1 MTSNTTKRL
10 NPDAEEPFFSR
21 YHGLSVLL
29 HWLMALMIFGLFG
42 VGFWMVDLTYYSAWY
57 KTAPHYHK
65 SVGILVAVLLLAR
78 LTVVLIKGKPAP
90 LASHGKS
97 VQRVSKLTHLLLY
110 LLLFFIVVT
119 GYLIS
124 TADNRGIEVF
134 NWFVVPGFGEFFDQ
148 QADRAGL
155 LHQWLAYGLIALVV
169 LHALG
174 ALKHHFIDKDA
185 TLKRMWWSKTD
196 NPTYLTETV
205 STKSNRSTDATNS
218 TEEHS

>member
-1 MTSNTTKRL
+1 MQQTENS
-10 NPDAEEPFFSR
+10 
-21 YHGLSVLL
+21 YHGANKLL
-29 HWLMALMIFGLFG
+29 HWLMALIIFGLFG
-42 VGFWMVDLTYYSAWY
+42 VGFWMVDLTYYSTWY

-65 SVGILVAVLLLAR
+65 SVGIVLALLLLVR
-78 LTVVLIKGKPAP
+78 LVVLFKKRKPAP
-90 LASHGKS
+90 LASHSKA
-97 VQRVSKLTHLLLY
+97 VQLASKLTHMMLY
-110 LLLFFIVVT
+110 LLLICIVVT

-124 TADNRGIEVF
+124 TADSRGIEVF

-148 QADRAGL
+148 QADIAGL

-196 NPTYLTETV
+196 DLTQPDDLSHLTHSTH
-205 STKSNRSTDATNS
+205 STKENS
-218 TEEHS
+218 

>member
-1 MTSNTTKRL
+1 MQPTDNSYSAVSK
-10 NPDAEEPFFSR
+10 
-21 YHGLSVLL
+21 LL

-65 SVGILVAVLLLAR
+65 SVGIVLAVLLLVR
-78 LTVVLIKGKPAP
+78 LAVFFKNRKPAP
-90 LASHGKS
+90 LASHS
-97 VQRVSKLTHLLLY
+97 LLVQRASKLTHGLLY
-110 LLLFFIVVT
+110 VLLFFIVVT

-155 LHQWLAYGLIALVV
+155 LHQWLAYGLIALAV

-185 TLKRMWWSKTD
+185 TLKRMWWSQTD
-196 NPTYLTETV
+196 NAPVSKNLTG
-205 STKSNRSTDATNS
+205 STDSTNS
-218 TEEHS
+218 TEENS

>member
-1 MTSNTTKRL
+1 MQSTENSYSAVSK
-10 NPDAEEPFFSR
+10 
-21 YHGLSVLL
+21 LL

-65 SVGILVAVLLLAR
+65 SVGILLAVLLLVR
-78 LTVVLIKGKPAP
+78 LAVLFKKRKPAP
-90 LASHGKS
+90 LASHSKT
-97 VQRVSKLTHLLLY
+97 VQRASKLTHRLLY
-110 LLLFFIVVT
+110 LLLFLIVVT

-134 NWFVVPGFGEFFDQ
+134 NWLVVPGFGEFFDQ

-169 LHALG
+169 LHAMG

-185 TLKRMWWSKTD
+185 TLKRMWWSKT
-196 NPTYLTETV
+196 NNAPV
-205 STKSNRSTDATNS
+205 SNDMTGSNNVTRSTDSTNS
-218 TEEHS
+218 TEENS

>member
-1 MTSNTTKRL
+1 MSTQHGKPNNLLENQT
-10 NPDAEEPFFSR
+10 NHR
-21 YHGLSVLL
+21 YHGLSILL
-29 HWLMALMIFGLFG
+29 HWLMALLVLGLFG

-65 SVGILVAVLLLAR
+65 SVGILLAVLLLCR
-78 LTVVLIKGKPAP
+78 LGVLVRKGKPLP
-90 LASHGKS
+90 LPTHSNAL
-97 VQRVSKLTHLLLY
+97 QRVSKLTHRLLY
-110 LLLFFIVVT
+110 LLMALIMVT

-155 LHQWLAYGLIALVV
+155 FHQWLAYGLIALVA

-185 TLKRMWWSKTD
+185 TLKRMWWTKTD
-196 NPTYLTETV
+196 NVTHHT
-205 STKSNRSTDATNS
+205 TKENL
-218 TEEHS
+218 

>member
-1 MTSNTTKRL
+1 MTNQHEGLQSL
-10 NPDAEEPFFSR
+10 NKNKPTVR
-21 YHGLSVLL
+21 YYGTSILL
-29 HWLMALMIFGLFG
+29 HWLMALIVFGLFG

-65 SVGILVAVLLLAR
+65 SVGILLALLLLVR
-78 LTVVLIKGKPAP
+78 VFVLVKKGKPAA
-90 LASHGKS
+90 LSSHSKT
-97 VQRVSKLTHLLLY
+97 VQRVSKLIHLLLY

-155 LHQWLAYGLIALVV
+155 LHEWLAYSLIGLVL

-174 ALKHHFIDKDA
+174 ALKHHFIDKDN
-185 TLKRMWWSKTD
+185 TLKRMWWSKTND
-196 NPTYLTETV
+196 VSQTTD
-205 STKSNRSTDATNS
+205 STKENS
-218 TEEHS
+218 

>member
-1 MTSNTTKRL
+1 MSNQQTQQQHL
-10 NPDAEEPFFSR
+10 AENESNAR
-21 YHGLSVLL
+21 YHGVSIFI
-29 HWLMALMIFGLFG
+29 HWLMAIMIFGLFG

-65 SVGILVAVLLLAR
+65 SVGIVLAVLLLVR
-78 LTVVLIKGKPAP
+78 FVVLVKKRKPAP
-90 LASHGKS
+90 LASHSKM
-97 VQRVSKLTHLLLY
+97 VQRASKLTHLALY
-110 LLLFFIVVT
+110 GLIILIVVT

-174 ALKHHFIDKDA
+174 ALKHHFMDKDA
-185 TLKRMWWSKTD
+185 TLKRMWWSKANNVTQTTD
-196 NPTYLTETV
+196 
-205 STKSNRSTDATNS
+205 STKENV
-218 TEEHS
+218 

>member
-1 MTSNTTKRL
+1 MTNQHEGLQSL
-10 NPDAEEPFFSR
+10 NKNKPTVR
-21 YHGLSVLL
+21 YYGTSILL
-29 HWLMALMIFGLFG
+29 HWLMALIVFGLFG

-65 SVGILVAVLLLAR
+65 SVGIVLALLLLVR
-78 LTVVLIKGKPAP
+78 LLVLFKKRKPAP
-90 LASHGKS
+90 LASHSKA
-97 VQRVSKLTHLLLY
+97 VQRASQLTHMMLY
-110 LLLFFIVVT
+110 LLLFCIVVT

-124 TADNRGIEVF
+124 TADSRGIEVF

-148 QADRAGL
+148 QADIAGL

-196 NPTYLTETV
+196 DLIQPND
-205 STKSNRSTDATNS
+205 STHSSKENS
-218 TEEHS
+218 

>member
-1 MTSNTTKRL
+1 MQSTENSYSAVSK
-10 NPDAEEPFFSR
+10 
-21 YHGLSVLL
+21 LL
-29 HWLMALMIFGLFG
+29 HWLMALLIFGLFG

-65 SVGILVAVLLLAR
+65 SVGIVLALLLLVR
-78 LTVVLIKGKPAP
+78 LAVMFKKRKPAP
-90 LASHGKS
+90 LASHS
-97 VQRVSKLTHLLLY
+97 AAVQRVSKLTHLMLY
-110 LLLFFIVVT
+110 LLLFCIVVT

-124 TADNRGIEVF
+124 TADSRGIEVF

-148 QADRAGL
+148 QADIAGL

-196 NPTYLTETV
+196 DLIQPDDSTHSTH
-205 STKSNRSTDATNS
+205 STKESS
-218 TEEHS
+218 

>member
-1 MTSNTTKRL
+1 MSTLHGKPNKFLEDQT
-10 NPDAEEPFFSR
+10 NHR
-21 YHGLSVLL
+21 YHGLSILL
-29 HWLMALMIFGLFG
+29 HWLMALLVLGLFG

-65 SVGILVAVLLLAR
+65 SVGILLALLLLVRLAVLFTKR
-78 LTVVLIKGKPAP
+78 KPAP
-90 LASHGKS
+90 LASHSKV
-97 VQRVSKLTHLLLY
+97 VQRASKVTHLLLY

-148 QADRAGL
+148 QADRAGF
-155 LHQWLAYGLIALVV
+155 LHEWFAYSLIALVV
-169 LHALG
+169 LHALA

-185 TLKRMWWSKTD
+185 TLKRMWWSKTQNMTQTTD
-196 NPTYLTETV
+196 
-205 STKSNRSTDATNS
+205 STKENS
-218 TEEHS
+218 

>member
-1 MTSNTTKRL
+1 MSNHHDEL
-10 NPDAEEPFFSR
+10 HSVGSNEIEVR
-21 YHGLSVLL
+21 YHGFSIFM

-65 SVGILVAVLLLAR
+65 SAGILLALLLVVR
-78 LTVVLIKGKPAP
+78 LAVMFKKRKPAP
-90 LASHGKS
+90 LASHSKA
-97 VQRVSKLTHLLLY
+97 VQLVSKLTHLMLY
-110 LLLFFIVVT
+110 LLLFCIVVT

-124 TADNRGIEVF
+124 TADSRGIEVF

-148 QADRAGL
+148 QADIAGL

-185 TLKRMWWSKTD
+185 TLKRMWWTKTD
-196 NPTYLTETV
+196 NVTHHI
-205 STKSNRSTDATNS
+205 TKENL
-218 TEEHS
+218 

>member
-1 MTSNTTKRL
+1 MTSNTTKPL
-10 NPDAEEPFFSR
+10 NSTTDETVVNR
-21 YHGLSVLL
+21 YHGFSVFM
-29 HWLMALMIFGLFG
+29 HWLMALLIFGLFG

-65 SVGILVAVLLLAR
+65 SVGIVLALLLLAR
-78 LTVVLIKGKPAP
+78 LAVMFKKCKPAP
-90 LASHGKS
+90 LASHSKA
-97 VQRVSKLTHLLLY
+97 VQRVSKVTHLMLY
-110 LLLFFIVVT
+110 LLIFCIVVT

-124 TADNRGIEVF
+124 TADSRGIEVF

-148 QADRAGL
+148 QADIAGL

-185 TLKRMWWSKTD
+185 TLKRMWWSKTNNVTQTTD
-196 NPTYLTETV
+196 
-205 STKSNRSTDATNS
+205 STKESS
-218 TEEHS
+218 

>member
-1 MTSNTTKRL
+1 MTSNTTKLL
-10 NPDAEEPFFSR
+10 NSATGEIVVNR
-21 YHGLSVLL
+21 YHGFSIFL

-65 SVGILVAVLLLAR
+65 SVGILLAVLLLVR
-78 LTVVLIKGKPAP
+78 LAVLFKKRKPAP
-90 LASHGKS
+90 LASHS
-97 VQRVSKLTHLLLY
+97 LVVQRASKLTHALLYVLLL
-110 LLLFFIVVT
+110 LIVVT

-155 LHQWLAYGLIALVV
+155 LHQWLAYGLIALAA

-196 NPTYLTETV
+196 NLT
-205 STKSNRSTDATNS
+205 RSTDS
-218 TEEHS
+218 TEENS

>member
-1 MTSNTTKRL
+1 MQPTENSY
-10 NPDAEEPFFSR
+10 SS
-21 YHGLSVLL
+21 LSKLI

-57 KTAPHYHK
+57 KTAPYYHK
-65 SVGILVAVLLLAR
+65 SFGIVLAALLVVRLAVLFKKR
-78 LTVVLIKGKPAP
+78 KPAP
-90 LASHGKS
+90 LASHS
-97 VQRVSKLTHLLLY
+97 QLVQRASKLTHVLLY
-110 LLLFFIVVT
+110 VLMLLIVMT

-134 NWFVVPGFGEFFDQ
+134 NWLVVPGFGEFFDQ

-155 LHQWLAYGLIALVV
+155 LHQWLAYGLIALAL

-196 NPTYLTETV
+196 NTTGPND
-205 STKSNRSTDATNS
+205 STRVAEFNNS
-218 TEEHS
+218 TEDKS

>member
-1 MTSNTTKRL
+1 MQPTENSYSAVSK
-10 NPDAEEPFFSR
+10 
-21 YHGLSVLL
+21 LL
-29 HWLMALMIFGLFG
+29 HWLMALLIFGLFG

-65 SVGILVAVLLLAR
+65 SVGIVVALLLLVR
-78 LTVVLIKGKPAP
+78 LAVIFKKRKPAP
-90 LASHGKS
+90 LASHSKA
-97 VQRVSKLTHLLLY
+97 VQRVSKLTHLMLY
-110 LLLFFIVVT
+110 LLLFCIVVT

-124 TADNRGIEVF
+124 TADSRGIEVF

-148 QADRAGL
+148 QADIAGL

-196 NPTYLTETV
+196 DIIQQDD
-205 STKSNRSTDATNS
+205 STHSNKENS
-218 TEEHS
+218 

>member
-1 MTSNTTKRL
+1 MSSHLREQQSFTGNDKTTRY
-10 NPDAEEPFFSR
+10 NSFSIF
-21 YHGLSVLL
+21 L
-29 HWLMALMIFGLFG
+29 HWLMALVIFGLFG
-42 VGFWMVDLTYYSAWY
+42 VGYWMVDLTYYSAWY

-65 SVGILVAVLLLAR
+65 SVGILLAVLLLIR
-78 LTVVLIKGKPAP
+78 LAVLVKKRKPAP
-90 LASHGKS
+90 LASHSKV
-97 VQRVSKLTHLLLY
+97 VQRVSKLTHLMLY

-185 TLKRMWWSKTD
+185 TLKRMWWSNTD
-196 NPTYLTETV
+196 NANVSKNLTG
-205 STKSNRSTDATNS
+205 STDSTNS
-218 TEEHS
+218 TEENS

>member
-1 MTSNTTKRL
+1 MSIQPELQQQSAQGNTV
-10 NPDAEEPFFSR
+10 SR
-21 YHGLSVLL
+21 YHGVSIFM
-29 HWLMALMIFGLFG
+29 HWLMAVLVIGLFG

-65 SVGILVAVLLLAR
+65 SVGILLAMLLVIRVL
-78 LTVVLIKGKPAP
+78 VLVKHRKPAP
-90 LASHGKS
+90 LVTHPRIVQQASKITHG
-97 VQRVSKLTHLLLY
+97 LLY
-110 LLLFFIVVT
+110 LLLVLIVMT

-134 NWFVVPGFGEFFDQ
+134 NWFIVPGFGEFFDQ

-155 LHQWLAYGLIALVV
+155 LHQWFAYGLIALVV

-185 TLKRMWWSKTD
+185 TLRRMWWSKTD
-196 NPTYLTETV
+196 NVTQTTD
-205 STKSNRSTDATNS
+205 STKENI
-218 TEEHS
+218 

>member
-1 MTSNTTKRL
+1 MQPTENSY
-10 NPDAEEPFFSR
+10 SS
-21 YHGLSVLL
+21 LSKLL

-65 SVGILVAVLLLAR
+65 SFGIVLAALLVVRLAVLFKKR
-78 LTVVLIKGKPAP
+78 KPAP
-90 LASHGKS
+90 LASHS
-97 VQRVSKLTHLLLY
+97 QLVQRASKLTHVLLYVLLL
-110 LLLFFIVVT
+110 LIVMT

-134 NWFVVPGFGEFFDQ
+134 NWLVVPGFGEFFDQ

-155 LHQWLAYGLIALVV
+155 LHQWLAYGLIALAL

-196 NPTYLTETV
+196 RTTGSNDSTRVTEF
-205 STKSNRSTDATNS
+205 NNS
-218 TEEHS
+218 TEDKS

>member
-1 MTSNTTKRL
+1 MTNQFEELQSSNK
-10 NPDAEEPFFSR
+10 NKPAVR
-21 YHGLSVLL
+21 YHGSSILL
-29 HWLMALMIFGLFG
+29 HWLMALIVFGLFG

-57 KTAPHYHK
+57 RTAPHYHK
-65 SVGILVAVLLLAR
+65 SVGILLALLLLVRVFVLLK
-78 LTVVLIKGKPAP
+78 KGKPAA
-90 LASHGKS
+90 LSSHSKA

-155 LHQWLAYGLIALVV
+155 LHEWLAYSLIGLVV

-185 TLKRMWWSKTD
+185 TLKRMWWTKTNNVTQTTD
-196 NPTYLTETV
+196 
-205 STKSNRSTDATNS
+205 STKENS
-218 TEEHS
+218 